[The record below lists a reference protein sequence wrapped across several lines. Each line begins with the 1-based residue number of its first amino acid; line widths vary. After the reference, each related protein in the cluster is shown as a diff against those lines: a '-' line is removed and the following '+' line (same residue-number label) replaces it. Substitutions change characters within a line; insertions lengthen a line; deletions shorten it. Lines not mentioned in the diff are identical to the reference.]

1 MKYFK
6 IIDHDYAEPET
17 FKANTLIIN
26 DRRIYAEDYDLDE
39 ELEMD
44 VVGAVL
50 TVKFPSGYIRSTNW
64 TFIYD
69 MEMDDIDASDYK
81 DFTRL

>member
-6 IIDHDYAEPET
+6 IVDHDYTEPKT
-17 FKANTLIIN
+17 FRANTLVIN

-50 TVKFPSGYIRSTNW
+50 TVKFPNGYIRSTNW
-64 TFIYD
+64 TLIYD
-69 MEMDDIDASDYK
+69 MEMDEIDASDYK